1 MQAAGEE
8 SGTAAGESR
17 RPNSEAIAWYVEEAQ
32 RLLEDQQR
40 RAESLRTRGGQIAG
54 FGAAV
59 LALIGG
65 NATELLSAHEGFSGM
80 FIGVTLLAAASSL
93 AIAVSVAVWGV
104 LRPKAFAAISGREVA
119 LYKSDR
125 FLTEPRLWRVHV
137 RSLHALDDAISDA
150 EATEETAANAVEWA
164 LFVFLAGLGFSL
176 ASIAILILEL
186 I

>member
-1 MQAAGEE
+1 
-8 SGTAAGESR
+8 
-17 RPNSEAIAWYVEEAQ
+17 
-32 RLLEDQQR
+32 
-40 RAESLRTRGGQIAG
+40 
-54 FGAAV
+54 V

-65 NATELLSAHEGFSGM
+65 NATDLLSALDGFSGA
-80 FIGVTLLAAASSL
+80 FTGVTFMAAAFSLAA
-93 AIAVSVAVWGV
+93 AVSVAVWGV

-119 LYKSDR
+119 LYKSER

-150 EATEETAANAVEWA
+150 ETAEDTAANAVEWV

-176 ASIAILILEL
+176 AAIAMLIVEL